1 MITRLYLP
9 NCWEWRSRAVFAY
22 DTCLKLFVSLTLSFP
37 HTPCWCA
44 LVVFRAHLSMDL
56 LQKSG
61 KIFWKRKHKQNLDSS
76 TLTSPVIRN
85 ILIAFHKRAKANCNH
100 GCCQHFVFQL
110 AMNSG
115 LFLQSKDGCIE
126 ANVHSLQKAK
136 LSTCWKAH
144 VKSVQLTGKM
154 LVLSKRVKW
163 WTAPKPRK
171 ANREADRTPNRVTLN
186 RLITPMVWTVFQWMR
201 IAASFLKA
209 QVLSYQTSHQWSR
222 LHKFL
227 QNEEPELPFRDNW
240 KAYQ

>member
-1 MITRLYLP
+1 MHLWYFVLIYPWISCKNLEKYSGKESTSKTLTVLYL
-9 NCWEWRSRAVFAY
+9 
-22 DTCLKLFVSLTLSFP
+22 
-37 HTPCWCA
+37 
-44 LVVFRAHLSMDL
+44 
-56 LQKSG
+56 
-61 KIFWKRKHKQNLDSS
+61 
-76 TLTSPVIRN
+76 LTSPVIRN

-171 ANREADRTPNRVTLN
+171 ENREADRIPYRVILN
-186 RLITPMVWTVFQWMR
+186 RLITPMVWTVLQWMR

-209 QVLSYQTSHQWSR
+209 QVLSYKTTHHWSR
-222 LHKFL
+222 LPKFL

-240 KAYQ
+240 KAYQWPKFDSSWSML